1 MREGCQ
7 AVGADAQLLRV
18 VDDGADDVLHLV
30 VDIKG
35 YRREDDF
42 KTKVETEFNKMIG
55 GTLER
60 EGVMP

>member
-7 AVGADAQLLRV
+7 AVGADARLLRV